1 MRHSILVL
9 AALSA
14 LMAACGGS
22 SARSG
27 GSSPAPPSPASHTY
41 ESTAVTGLDLHG
53 AGVTL
58 AFGDNGNLSA
68 NAGCNTMSGRY
79 SIADGR
85 LVVDGPL
92 ASTLMGCPGRD
103 NNDAAL
109 SDFLTSRP
117 SLMLKGDTLTL
128 AGASVSMTLVD
139 RAVAHPAKPL
149 AGTKWVADTLYDG
162 DTVSSAIDHTSTTL
176 QIDGSKATGKIGCNS
191 YGADVVSTATTLS
204 FTDFLSTRIACP
216 FSDTGSRLSAML
228 GGDRPVRYSIEG
240 DQLTLTGP
248 NGEGIGFH
256 ASA

>member
-9 AALSA
+9 AALAA

-27 GSSPAPPSPASHTY
+27 GMSPSPAGHTY
-41 ESTAVTGLDLHG
+41 ESTAVTGLELHG

-58 AFGDNGNLSA
+58 AFDDNGNLSA
-68 NAGCNTMSGRY
+68 NAGCNTMRGRY

-92 ASTLMGCPGRD
+92 ASTLMGCSGRD

-109 SDFLTSRP
+109 SEFLTSRP

-128 AGASVSMTLVD
+128 AGASASMTLVD

-149 AGTKWVADTLYDG
+149 AGTTWVADTLYDG
-162 DTVSSAIDHTSTTL
+162 DTVSSAVDHTSTNL
-176 QIDGSKATGKIGCNS
+176 RIDGSKATGKIGCNS

-204 FTDFLSTRIACP
+204 FSDFLSTRIACP
-216 FSDTGSRLSAML
+216 FSDAGSRLSAML
-228 GGDRPVRYSIEG
+228 GGDRPVRYTIVG
-240 DQLTLTGP
+240 DQLTLTAASGD
-248 NGEGIGFH
+248 GIGFH
-256 ASA
+256 ATA